1 MIGLKTYSEA
11 PLSTI
16 GDIADL
22 VGAFP
27 KFTAS
32 ADLEAFT
39 GNLKGLGINIVSTS
53 ELEAELDVNVGA
65 VVNLNA
71 VANIKIHA
79 GEIETGVANL
89 NGVATLYVRGGELGE
104 GWVRV
109 VPDEEEWDYKESSN
123 WNKIN

>member
-1 MIGLKTYSEA
+1 MLGLKTYSEA

-27 KFTAS
+27 KFTAN

>member
-1 MIGLKTYSEA
+1 MLGLKTYSEA

-27 KFTAS
+27 KFTAG
-32 ADLEAFT
+32 ADLETFT